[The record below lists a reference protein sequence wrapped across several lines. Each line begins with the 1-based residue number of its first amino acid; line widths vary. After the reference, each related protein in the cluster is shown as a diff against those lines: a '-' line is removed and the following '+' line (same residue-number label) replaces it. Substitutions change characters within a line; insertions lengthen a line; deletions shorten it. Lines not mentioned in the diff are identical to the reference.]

1 MSENNR
7 EIQDLLVDYA
17 GALRDG
23 CIPDFLKSLTRE
35 EAVVIQESFE
45 LPEATE
51 MIRLLNGASFADAA
65 VSPNVGLFIARV
77 DAKIMSRKKQAS
89 GAVKRTTRILR
100 NHPSPQREN

>member
-7 EIQDLLVDYA
+7 EIHDLLVDYA

-23 CIPDFLKSLTRE
+23 CIPDFLKSLTRN
-35 EAVVIQESFE
+35 EANTIQGSYE
-45 LPEATE
+45 LAEATE
-51 MIRLLNGASFADAA
+51 VIRLLNGASFADAA

-89 GAVKRTTRILR
+89 AATRTTRKRQSNLY
-100 NHPSPQREN
+100 ELE

>member
-1 MSENNR
+1 MSDYNR
-7 EIQDLLVDYA
+7 EIHDLLVDYA

-35 EAVVIQESFE
+35 EARTIQDSYE

-51 MIRLLNGASFADAA
+51 MIRVLNGVSFADAA

-89 GAVKRTTRILR
+89 AAKCTTRSYQKQ
-100 NHPSPQREN
+100 PSPQVEH

>member
-1 MSENNR
+1 MSDNNR
-7 EIQDLLVDYA
+7 EIHDLLVDYA

-35 EAVVIQESFE
+35 EASTIQESYE

-51 MIRLLNGASFADAA
+51 MIRVLNGASFADTA

-77 DAKIMSRKKQAS
+77 DAKIMSRKKQAN
-89 GAVKRTTRILR
+89 AAKRTTRTLSKR
-100 NHPSPQREN
+100 RSSQVEH

>member
-1 MSENNR
+1 MSDNNR
-7 EIQDLLVDYA
+7 EIHDLLVDYA

-35 EAVVIQESFE
+35 EASTIQESYE

-51 MIRLLNGASFADAA
+51 MIRLLNEASFADSA

-77 DAKIMSRKKQAS
+77 DAKIMSRKKQAN
-89 GAVKRTTRILR
+89 AAKRTTRKR
-100 NHPSPQREN
+100 HSPQLEH

>member
-7 EIQDLLVDYA
+7 EIHDLLMDYA

-23 CIPDFLKSLTRE
+23 CIPDFLKSLTRN
-35 EAVVIQESFE
+35 EANTIQESYE

-77 DAKIMSRKKQAS
+77 DAKITSRKKQAS
-89 GAVKRTTRILR
+89 AARRTTRKRQSRLYEI
-100 NHPSPQREN
+100 E

>member
-1 MSENNR
+1 MSDNNR
-7 EIQDLLVDYA
+7 EIHDLLVDYA

-35 EAVVIQESFE
+35 EASTIQESYE

-51 MIRLLNGASFADAA
+51 MIRVLNGASFADTA

-89 GAVKRTTRILR
+89 AAKRTTRTLSKHR
-100 NHPSPQREN
+100 SSQVEH

>member
-1 MSENNR
+1 MSDNNR

-35 EAVVIQESFE
+35 EATTVQESYE

-51 MIRLLNGASFADAA
+51 MIRLLAGASFADSA

-77 DAKIMSRKKQAS
+77 DAKIMSRKKQA
-89 GAVKRTTRILR
+89 GTAKRTTRPLR
-100 NHPSPQREN
+100 KHQSPQVEH